1 MTAFENVEKLQADLA
16 AHMQSLEE
24 EEEEK
29 EWEERVKEEKEKKEG
44 KEEEEKGEE
53 REEEEE
59 ERVEEKREEGSQIQE
74 TNHVSPFRSECPYK
88 ETGDNE
94 RGLPIANYTKEHCT
108 QNIMGI
114 LAHVFS

>member
-29 EWEERVKEEKEKKEG
+29 EWEERVKEEKEKEG

-53 REEEEE
+53 REEEE

-74 TNHVSPFRSECPYK
+74 TKHVSPFRSECPYK